1 MVGERERAKRAAF
14 LILLILPIYK
24 RILITIMKSRVAFL
38 LSAQMLFEHS
48 PKGMYLWLF
57 TFEKVYN
64 DWEYPFFWEQFAKRV
79 KNLYPL
85 ACGLRVV
92 EAHGGGHGLHYHL
105 LINKRLSIQLVVR
118 IAKRYGI
125 GFTSVKK
132 CWDFGAALYLAKYLA
147 KDMKG
152 GNTPLKGGIHR
163 WGTFGPWTGVRKNSI
178 EVKSNYMTARKEI
191 VSDEKVVIGYEFLL
205 RGSYTLHGRRGMA
218 LCMEYLR
225 RGQTSSACLL
235 VSPNIRLTKKGGIA
249 RVIPLIP
256 FQSSRRN

>member
-1 MVGERERAKRAAF
+1 
-14 LILLILPIYK
+14 
-24 RILITIMKSRVAFL
+24 MKSRVAFL

-48 PKGMYLWLF
+48 PKSMYLWLF

-64 DWEYPFFWEQFAKRV
+64 DWEYPRLWNEFTKRLHD
-79 KNLYPL
+79 LYPL
-85 ACGLRVV
+85 ACGLRVLEV
-92 EAHGGGHGLHYHL
+92 HPGGHGLHYHL
-105 LINKRLSIQLVVR
+105 LINRRLSIQLVNR
-118 IAKRYGI
+118 ISHKYGI
-125 GFTSVKK
+125 GFTSVQK
-132 CWDFGAALYLAKYLA
+132 CWDFGAALYLAKYLT
-147 KDMKG
+147 KEMRRG
-152 GNTPLKGGIHR
+152 GQRLHGKIQR
-163 WGTFGPWTGVRKNSI
+163 WGTYGPWHGVRKNSI